1 MPRWRALVRAKV
13 KIGSGRRGSAWRFVP
28 VFPGSGCQNK
38 LCPRPEAGNTT
49 SATLISFAEIIGGL
63 WSSTR
68 NWRPGSSPHWPSGYS
83 ALEHATTTTRPMMP
97 AEPSP
102 GGYPARFG
110 AKARARQVPENEFV
124 IVVRYTA
131 GANNSQTVMR
141 SKGEDAVAVKWRFGS
156 KKATGRHFLQA
167 SDRAILLCFG
177 FRNIRCEVRRSP

>member
-1 MPRWRALVRAKV
+1 MLCMPSMNRDRSVSNLVAPKTRAVQPEMSSSGAQTNQILAIRAL
-13 KIGSGRRGSAWRFVP
+13 GSAWRFVP

-49 SATLISFAEIIGGL
+49 SATLVSFAEIIGRL

-110 AKARARQVPENEFV
+110 AKGRADT
-124 IVVRYTA
+124 Y
-131 GANNSQTVMR
+131 
-141 SKGEDAVAVKWRFGS
+141 
-156 KKATGRHFLQA
+156 
-167 SDRAILLCFG
+167 
-177 FRNIRCEVRRSP
+177 